1 MTRPIFWIRLWF
13 RSLEQ
18 GTQMRMFIHLDPAV
32 RHWASMARVTSTL
45 LVFGGGLC
53 LSVAAQSQGTVEPPI
68 QQALPS
74 GWKSSPFHGV
84 IGGDG
89 NVIPCRCLFRGH
101 AYMLGQKVCM
111 NTHMGVVMAECDLQQ
126 NNTSWVPTTE
136 VCTTS

>member
-1 MTRPIFWIRLWF
+1 
-13 RSLEQ
+13 
-18 GTQMRMFIHLDPAV
+18 MRMFIHLDTTV
-32 RHWASMARVTSTL
+32 RRLSSAAQVTSL
-45 LVFGGGLC
+45 LTFIVGGLC
-53 LSVAAQSQGTVEPPI
+53 LPAAGQSQGGVEPPV
-68 QQALPS
+68 QQAPPP

-101 AYMLGQKVCM
+101 AYLLGQKVCM

>member
-1 MTRPIFWIRLWF
+1 MRL
-13 RSLEQ
+13 
-18 GTQMRMFIHLDPAV
+18 FIHLDPAV
-32 RHWASMARVTSTL
+32 RHLASVARAACL
-45 LVFGGGLC
+45 LVLTVGGLC
-53 LSVAAQSQGTVEPPI
+53 SPLAAQSQGGEAPPA
-68 QQALPS
+68 QQAPS
-74 GWKSSPFHGV
+74 PGWKSSPFHGV